1 MIFLC
6 HGLAKSASSFAY
18 HLASGSAEAAGF
30 IQAPMLRRYLP
41 AVLVPHPPQPYF
53 IEPFA
58 GALSEVAA
66 AIPAEEILVVKLH
79 SPLHPDIRD
88 LLQSDDCL
96 GLCTYR
102 DPRDAIVS
110 LYEASQRE
118 RRKTGSDQRKAFTEI
133 QSIERCIDIIKRRF
147 EDIQPWLRQPN
158 ILPIAYQDLRIDP
171 LGEAQRLSKH
181 MGLSVDS
188 AAIVAAFITD
198 KRRIREFNVGN
209 NGRFKT
215 VLSQAQETAAQQAYA
230 GIFDSVTNTPH
241 GINSVAKAPEP

>member
-18 HLASGSAEAAGF
+18 HLASASAERAGF

-41 AVLVPHPPQPYF
+41 AALVPHPPQPYF

-79 SPLHPDIRD
+79 SPLHPDIKD
-88 LLQSDDCL
+88 LLQSDDCM

-102 DPRDAIVS
+102 DPRDAAVS
-110 LYEASQRE
+110 LYEAAQRE
-118 RRKTGSDQRKAFTEI
+118 RRKNGKDQRKAFTEI

-147 EDIQPWLRQPN
+147 DDIQPWLQQEN

-171 LGEAQRLSKH
+171 LGQAQRLSRH
-181 MGLSVDS
+181 MGLCVNS
-188 AAIVAAFITD
+188 AAVVAAFVTD

-215 VLSQAQETAAQQAYA
+215 VLSHAQETAAQQACA
-230 GIFDSVTNTPH
+230 GIFDSVTNTPC
-241 GINSVAKAPEP
+241 GIYSVSRASDP